1 VYEFFAETTIEGTPS
16 QAWEILTDVDRWPDW
31 DPHEEAARIEG
42 PFAVGTSVW
51 AKPRGGPASTA
62 TITAVEEGRGWSS
75 ECPLPGGRLRGHVEL
90 EPCRDG
96 RLRIRKTMQITGPLT
111 PLFRL
116 HYGRRI
122 RRDMFLTFEA
132 LEARMAARGAA
143 VASRSPTVAPR
154 PVRDT
159 TQPVSVA

>member
-1 VYEFFAETTIEGTPS
+1 MYEFSAESTIEGRVER
-16 QAWEILTDVDRWPDW
+16 AWEILTDVARWSEW

-42 PFAVGTSVW
+42 RFAVGASVW

-62 TITAVEEGRGWSS
+62 TITAVDSGRSWVS
-75 ECPLPGGRLRGHVEL
+75 ECPLPGGKLRGRVEL
-90 EPCRDG
+90 EQLDRE
-96 RLRIRKTMQITGPLT
+96 RLRIRKTMAITGPLT

-132 LEARMAARGAA
+132 LEARIAEGGRVAGAPAGRAA
-143 VASRSPTVAPR
+143 
-154 PVRDT
+154 
-159 TQPVSVA
+159 